1 MSRSDKKVDKQF
13 LVDTTVT
20 TLDTPHLYT
29 SNISHLILL
38 NTGYQ
43 IFNEYNG
50 EVPTDAIADEV
61 SAAASVL
68 VISH

>member
-50 EVPTDAIADEV
+50 EVPTDV
-61 SAAASVL
+61 QLMRSVLQPVL